1 MSTKPAAP
9 GHDANVAA
17 YPLWY
22 YWPMVT
28 KRRASFN
35 GDSSARNRQGHAS
48 GIARPKKR
56 ASKKVYLKAT
66 PTRTRT
72 SLVGV
77 TIYQPDLKPSPVG
90 RKLLEA
96 LER

>member
-1 MSTKPAAP
+1 MA
-9 GHDANVAA
+9 
-17 YPLWY
+17 
-22 YWPMVT
+22 T

-35 GDSSARNRQGHAS
+35 GDSSARNRLGHAS
-48 GIARPKKR
+48 SISRPKKH
-56 ASKKVYLKAT
+56 ASKKTYLKT
-66 PTRTRT
+66 SPTRTRT

>member
-1 MSTKPAAP
+1 
-9 GHDANVAA
+9 
-17 YPLWY
+17 
-22 YWPMVT
+22 MVS
-28 KRRASFN
+28 KRRASLN

-48 GIARPKKR
+48 DRPKKR